1 MTEDISRKER
11 DSHWYVP
18 GKTDVERQHIS
29 EHEALQILQRLALDK
44 RWGEFEHLL
53 MTRFPTSPDKRRD
66 IREMCS

>member
-1 MTEDISRKER
+1 MLPTEEAM
-11 DSHWYVP
+11 
-18 GKTDVERQHIS
+18 EQHIS